1 MHIIG
6 KVFFGVIA
14 TILLFL
20 IMTAGN
26 PPAVSFFWKT
36 ETLTVVGHETE
47 DWNSGWGIIRRTLPR
62 VDRSSPEAKYPTAML
77 HIDEHITDRDA
88 VVENWPIGLQ
98 VKSRLHPSE
107 RIAYPSSKWPFMTV
121 PAFGFATVLLFLAG
135 FQIHRLF
142 EQKPPANSSQRQSSG
157 YGSAGWI
164 LALFI
169 LLFTAVPLFL
179 TIFAA
184 NFGDP
189 PPRSVLWP
197 RETVEIVSSEAR
209 IFNVGNGTKAAYLDV
224 FVKAPNDLNAATEQI
239 KGTSYSSV
247 SIRHA
252 REVLASDY
260 QTGELKSAMRSPR
273 GELFV
278 VRFRYTDGFA
288 ILAILLSLL
297 CFFVVRMLWRVF
309 S

>member
-6 KVFFGVIA
+6 KAIFGVIA

-36 ETLTVVGHETE
+36 ETLTIIGHETE
-47 DWNSGWGIIRRTLPR
+47 DWDSGWGIVRRTLPLM
-62 VDRSSPEAKYPTAML
+62 DRSSPEAKYPTVML
-77 HIDEHITDRDA
+77 HIDEQITDRDA
-88 VVENWPIGLQ
+88 VVQNWPIGLQ
-98 VKSRLHPSE
+98 VKSRLHPFE
-107 RIAYPSSKWPFMTV
+107 RMAYPTSKWPFMTV
-121 PAFGFATVLLFLAG
+121 PAFGLAALLLFLGG

-142 EQKPPANSSQRQSSG
+142 ERQLPEDNRQGRSKA

-169 LLFTAVPLFL
+169 LLFTVVPLFL
-179 TIFAA
+179 LFFAA

-224 FVKAPNDLNAATEQI
+224 FVKAPDDLNAVTEQM

-252 REVLASDY
+252 RDVLASEY
-260 QTGELKSAMRSPR
+260 QLGELRSAMRSPT
-273 GELFV
+273 GELYV

-288 ILAILLSLL
+288 ILATLLSLL

>member
-1 MHIIG
+1 MQIIG
-6 KVFFGVIA
+6 KVIFGVIA

-36 ETLTVVGHETE
+36 ETLTIIGHETE
-47 DWNSGWGIIRRTLPR
+47 DWDSGWGVIRRTLPLM
-62 VDRSSPEAKYPTAML
+62 DRSSPEAKHPTVML

-107 RIAYPSSKWPFMTV
+107 RIAYPTSKWPFMTV
-121 PAFGFATVLLFLAG
+121 PAFGFATVLLLLIG

-142 EQKPPANSSQRQSSG
+142 EKKRPENSREGRSKAS
-157 YGSAGWI
+157 GSAGWI

-169 LLFTAVPLFL
+169 LLFIAVPLFL
-179 TIFAA
+179 LIFAV

-197 RETVEIVSSEAR
+197 RETVEIVSSKAR

-224 FVKAPNDLNAATEQI
+224 FVKAPDDLNAATEQM

-252 REVLASDY
+252 RDILASDY
-260 QTGELKSAMRSPR
+260 QPGELRSAMRSPK
-273 GELFV
+273 GELYV

-288 ILAILLSLL
+288 MLATLLSLL

>member
-6 KVFFGVIA
+6 KVIFGVIA

-36 ETLTVVGHETE
+36 ETLTIVGHETE
-47 DWNSGWGIIRRTLPR
+47 DWDSGWGVIRRTLPR
-62 VDRSSPEAKYPTAML
+62 VDRISPDAKHPTAML

-88 VVENWPIGLQ
+88 VLESWPIGLQ
-98 VKSRLHPSE
+98 VQSRLHPSE
-107 RIAYPSSKWPFMTV
+107 RIAFPTSKWPFMTV
-121 PAFGFATVLLFLAG
+121 PAFGFATVLLLLVG

-142 EQKPPANSSQRQSSG
+142 EKQRPENNRQG
-157 YGSAGWI
+157 RPKAYGSAGWI

-179 TIFAA
+179 LIFAA

-224 FVKAPNDLNAATEQI
+224 FVKAPDDLNAATEQM

-247 SIRHA
+247 SINHA
-252 REVLASDY
+252 RDILSSEY
-260 QTGELKSAMRSPR
+260 QPGELRSAMRSPT
-273 GELFV
+273 GDLYV
-278 VRFRYTDGFA
+278 VRFRYSDGFA
-288 ILAILLSLL
+288 MLASLLSLL
-297 CFFVVRMLWRVF
+297 CFFVMRLMWRIF